1 MHWPLASMSYAPG
14 RRAEM
19 GTHVI
24 AVINQK
30 GGAGKTTLSM
40 NLAAGLS
47 RRGDT
52 VVIDLD
58 PQGSSRQW
66 ASMGTAPFPA
76 TVKQI
81 NGNWDARALHQ
92 NYRAYRHMVLDCPPS
107 LESHAS
113 LQALRACDVALIPV
127 LPSPIDLWAS
137 LKLPQEIEEAKK
149 VNPAIKAYLVL
160 NQLEPSSALSAAMQ
174 EALTEFGLPV
184 LNAGIRRRAAYR
196 NAALEGVS
204 VYQMGGRGTTA
215 VEEVEAVIREVI
227 GT

>member
-1 MHWPLASMSYAPG
+1 
-14 RRAEM
+14 M

-40 NLAAGLS
+40 NLAAGLA

-66 ASMGTAPFPA
+66 ASMGSAPFPA

-81 NGNWDARALHQ
+81 AGTWDARSLHQ

-107 LESHAS
+107 LDSHAS

-127 LPSPIDLWAS
+127 LPSPVDLWAS
-137 LKLPQEIEEAKK
+137 MKLPQELDEARK
-149 VNPAIKAYLVL
+149 VNPNIKAYLVL
-160 NQLEPSSALSAAMQ
+160 NQLEPNSALSSAMRD
-174 EALTEFGLPV
+174 ALTEFGVPV
-184 LNAGIRRRAAYR
+184 LDAGMRRRAAYR
-196 NAALEGVS
+196 NAALEGLS
-204 VYQMGGRGTTA
+204 VYQMGGRGAPA
-215 VEEVEAVIREVI
+215 VEEVEAIIREVI